1 MGDTRHLRRAIELA
15 LPHRTHPNPR
25 VGAVVVDVAGEVI
38 GEGAHLGPGQD
49 HAEVVALDQAG
60 PRAQGATMYVTLE
73 PCSHHGRT
81 PPCVDAV
88 VNAGVARVVVGV
100 VDPDPKVSGS
110 GIDLLRDAG
119 IEVETGSMQPEVE
132 AVDPGYFRQRRSGLP
147 RIILKYAMTL
157 DGSVAAE
164 DGSSQWITGEEAR
177 ADAHR
182 LRSEVDAIAVGAGTL
197 RSDDPSLT
205 VRHGRTDHQPRP
217 IVIAGT
223 ADLPPDARIWE
234 RDPLVIA
241 AVNMALPGG
250 ELAVV
255 ESEDGMPLPKAAAK
269 ELAERG
275 YYDVLLEGG
284 PTIAGAWWQAG
295 IITTGVIYLAGK
307 IGGGKGVGPLGGIF
321 ASLSDAADV
330 SITGVRVVGND
341 VRIDFG

>member
-1 MGDTRHLRRAIELA
+1 M
-15 LPHRTHPNPR
+15 
-25 VGAVVVDVAGEVI
+25 VDIAGEVV

-81 PPCVDAV
+81 PPCIDAL

-110 GIDLLRDAG
+110 GIELLRSAG
-119 IEVETGSMQPEVE
+119 IEVETGSMQTEAE

-182 LRSEVDAIAVGAGTL
+182 LRSEVDAVAVGAGTL

-217 IVIAGT
+217 IVIAGSR
-223 ADLPPDARIWE
+223 DLPPDARIWE
-234 RDPLVIA
+234 RDPLVISA
-241 AVNMALPGG
+241 EERILPNG
-250 ELAVV
+250 ELIVV
-255 ESEDGMPLPKAAAK
+255 NGRDGTPSPEASAIAI
-269 ELAERG
+269 AERG

-295 IITTGVIYLAGK
+295 IITAGVIYLAGK
-307 IGGGKGVGPLGGIF
+307 IGGGTGVGPLGGIF

-330 SITGVRVVGND
+330 PITGVRVVGDD

>member
-1 MGDTRHLRRAIELA
+1 MRRAIELA

-25 VGAVVVDVAGEVI
+25 VGAVVVDAADEVI

-49 HAEVVALDQAG
+49 HAEVVALEQAG
-60 PRAQGATMYVTLE
+60 PKARGATLYVTLE

-88 VNAGVARVVVGV
+88 VTAGVARVVVGV

-110 GIDLLRDAG
+110 GIDLLRNAG
-119 IEVETGSMQPEVE
+119 IEVATGVMELEAE

-177 ADAHR
+177 EDSHR
-182 LRSEVDAIAVGAGTL
+182 LRSEVDAVAVGAGTL
-197 RSDDPSLT
+197 RSDNPSLT
-205 VRHGRTDHQPRP
+205 VRRGRTDHQPRP
-217 IVIAGT
+217 IVIAGSG
-223 ADLPPDARIWE
+223 DLPPEARIWE
-234 RDPLVIA
+234 RGPLVVA
-241 AVNMALPGG
+241 AGKKAVPSG
-250 ELAVV
+250 ELAIV
-255 ESEDGMPLPKAAAK
+255 EGQDGMPLPEAVAK

-295 IITTGVIYLAGK
+295 IVTEGVIYIAGK
-307 IGGGKGVGPLGGIF
+307 IGGGTGVGPLGGMF
-321 ASLSDAADV
+321 ASLSDAVDV
-330 SITGVRVVGND
+330 PIKGVRVVGD
-341 VRIDFG
+341 DIRIDFG